1 MKYVM
6 EILPSLRGLNKFVK
20 WILKNEMRWDDGYF
34 QESCKIIT
42 IPTQWNFKPYRN
54 QKQNVL
60 LSDNQ
65 NWNRVYRSAVVHSK
79 LIRYE
84 NQMSRG
90 SGAESCGVEQKHP
103 TPGQVIHRNPSLRI
117 GSQSLRPVAS
127 SQANRQAALLWA
139 LFKYKHQAFSCVY
152 DIMTANSFPGRCP
165 GSRCCSRSRSRSSH
179 CAYATLPLAGH
190 EQSSL
195 QQVTF
200 WQLWG
205 DSNVISRF

>member
-103 TPGQVIHRNPSLRI
+103 TPGQVAVSIATHHF
-117 GSQSLRPVAS
+117 AS
-127 SQANRQAALLWA
+127 DRR
-139 LFKYKHQAFSCVY
+139 VY
-152 DIMTANSFPGRCP
+152 DRW
-165 GSRCCSRSRSRSSH
+165 
-179 CAYATLPLAGH
+179 PLAKQTDRQPYY
-190 EQSSL
+190 E
-195 QQVTF
+195 
-200 WQLWG
+200 
-205 DSNVISRF
+205 RFLSINIRHSHVFMT